1 MKSCMVEKL
10 IYLKKRD
17 RMTTRELSRKSGI
30 PIGTLNKILCGE
42 TKRPSL
48 SSVERLAV
56 AFDVAVRYLMD
67 DDVPVECAE
76 SAVTALAE
84 KYDFYAISERE
95 RLLVERFRCCTS
107 REKEVVERLAGQLQ
121 QVRGM
126 GEKAGSRRL
135 PVYLAAAA
143 GGQGVAIG
151 AALVEE
157 MLIQDDNISRQSDF
171 VVQVMGDAMAPLYC
185 KGDLLGV
192 RQGEAKHNQI
202 GAFLLNGEGFVRRY
216 FHSKGVTKLISI
228 NRKVPIIQVK
238 DGDDLCCMGVVV
250 GIVRRASGEEMPMS
264 VKKNRTLDHEPME
277 R

>member
-1 MKSCMVEKL
+1 ML
-10 IYLKKRD
+10 HL
-17 RMTTRELSRKSGI
+17 
-30 PIGTLNKILCGE
+30 
-42 TKRPSL
+42 
-48 SSVERLAV
+48 
-56 AFDVAVRYLMD
+56 
-67 DDVPVECAE
+67 
-76 SAVTALAE
+76 
-84 KYDFYAISERE
+84 
-95 RLLVERFRCCTS
+95 

-121 QVRGM
+121 QVRGS
-126 GEKAGSRRL
+126 GEKIGIRRL

-151 AALVEE
+151 SALVEE

-216 FHSKGVTKLISI
+216 FHSKGVAKLISI

-238 DGDDLCCMGVVV
+238 DGDDLYCMGVVV
-250 GIVRRASGEEMPMS
+250 GIVRRASGEGMPMS
-264 VKKNRTLDHEPME
+264 VKKSALWTMSPWTVTPIISDKKSTGLAGAFRFSYFTWQIPVLRRRD
-277 R
+277 RKF